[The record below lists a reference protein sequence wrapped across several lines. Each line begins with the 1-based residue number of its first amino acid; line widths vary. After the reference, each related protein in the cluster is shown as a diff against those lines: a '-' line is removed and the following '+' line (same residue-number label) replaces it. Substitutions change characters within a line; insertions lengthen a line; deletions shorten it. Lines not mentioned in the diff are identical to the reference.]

1 MAQAPVRAVAGA
13 QECAGATEH
22 VEGLHCNY
30 EVRPEWACSS
40 EVQYRVTGRCQLCPW
55 RGLWGQAARR
65 GHPRHACDHA
75 HPPPEGR
82 SRCSPR
88 RCRGDQ
94 AVEVLVAADLADE
107 QDERMNH
114 LNRLLAGCPVLLVAT
129 SVNPTPR
136 SCPGALVARAP
147 LVAAWVGTGSPCLV
161 R

>member
-22 VEGLHCNY
+22 VEGLNCNY

-55 RGLWGQAARR
+55 RKPWGR
-65 GHPRHACDHA
+65 RHAAVIRAVLATMRIRRRRADRA
-75 HPPPEGR
+75 ALLGR
-82 SRCSPR
+82 CQ
-88 RCRGDQ
+88 GNQ

-114 LNRLLAGCPVLLVAT
+114 PNRLLAGCPVLLVAT

-136 SCPGALVARAP
+136 SCRVALVGRAP
-147 LVAAWVGTGSPCLV
+147 WVGPWVGTGSPCLV